1 MFDETKVTKNYG
13 DYGGDSWWVEG
24 ELHVTG
30 SVIFE
35 DESTAPVA
43 NQAAGSDTEVNALL
57 LKLKEGG
64 IMERDAWTGDISAV
78 ECPSTSAM
86 PTPETISNTGHIKSV
101 EVEDGV
107 LTVTLDCTVESLEIA
122 DHGAWGKFKWLGFGI
137 DSGLESIVDLI
148 FTDDTGAKAVLGSGD
163 VAEATA
169 LGLDAGQFVLYI
181 KANDPKYLAGEKSF
195 SLRAEGTKAEK
206 ITMKIVEDVELD
218 TFTVVADKLVSSDPE
233 DPYPNESNI
242 DTVALD
248 SVNDKLIRINLKSG
262 VTFNDLDNTTIENGD
277 GPHKWVGVDIATG
290 VETAA
295 LTAVN
300 GVIVVPADDAGSFRV
315 YIPAEREQ
323 YRIVDHAAAPKLYFA
338 ASGYETAVYSIG
350 VAEAE

>member
-1 MFDETKVTKNYG
+1 MYDETKVTKNYG

-24 ELHVTG
+24 ELHVSG
-30 SVIFE
+30 SLIFE
-35 DESTAPVA
+35 DDSTAPVA
-43 NQAAGSDTEVNALL
+43 NQAKGTDAEVNALL

-64 IMERDAWTGDISAV
+64 IMERDAWTGDVSAL

-101 EVEDGV
+101 AVDDGV
-107 LTVTLDCTVESLEIA
+107 LTVTLDCTVESLKIA
-122 DHGAWGKFKWLGFGI
+122 DHGSWGKFKWLGFGV
-137 DSGLESIVDLI
+137 DTGLESIVDLI
-148 FTDDTGAKAVLGSGD
+148 FTDDTGAKAVLSSGD
-163 VAEATA
+163 AAEATT
-169 LGLDAGQFVLYI
+169 LGLDAGKFVLYI

-195 SLRAEGTKAEK
+195 NIRAEGGKAEK
-206 ITMKIVEDVELD
+206 VAMKIVEDVELD

-233 DPYPNESNI
+233 NPYPNESNVGS
-242 DTVALD
+242 VALD
-248 SVNDKLIRINLKSG
+248 SVDNKLIRINLASN
-262 VTFNDLDNTTIENGD
+262 VSFNNLNDTTIENGD

-290 VETAA
+290 VETAS